1 MSEKRALLNGRSRVQ
16 IGLIGV
22 VVTAMVVIVAMQMDK
37 LPYLSPISRYTAYF
51 DDAGGLVTGDIV
63 TVSGVKV
70 GTVENI
76 VLAPTDQG
84 TKASVTFRMNDTVV
98 MGTDTQAA
106 IKTET
111 VLGRRNLTILPHG
124 GGRIRPGESIAN
136 RNTIAPYSLSDAL
149 DESTNSLAQ
158 TDTDQLNKALDTLS
172 VTFSSTPDEVQGAVD
187 GVSRL
192 SKAIADRDNNLRALL
207 AKANGVTDVIGD
219 RSKQINQLLVDA
231 NSLVGEL
238 QFRRTA
244 IAQLI
249 SGTRDVA
256 EQISGFIKENNE
268 QLRPA
273 LTKLDG
279 VLDILNDNE
288 ENLKQTLDRLGPYA
302 NALGEA
308 VASGPRFESLVGV
321 STFGDYTATFM
332 KILQQ
337 KYPEAWKAFGYSG
350 FPLLPQAWSQAP
362 PFPQKNT
369 APAPPP
375 TYPTPTA
382 GG

>member
-1 MSEKRALLNGRSRVQ
+1 MSEKRKLMNGRSRIQ

-22 VVTAMVVIVAMQMDK
+22 VVTALVVIVAMQMDK
-37 LPYLSPISRYTAYF
+37 LPYLSPISTYTAYF

-63 TVSGVKV
+63 TVSGVTV
-70 GTVENI
+70 GTVEKI
-76 VLAPTDQG
+76 ELAPTDQG
-84 TKASVTFRMNDTVV
+84 TKAAVGFRMNDTVV
-98 MGTDTQAA
+98 MGADTQAA

-124 GGRIRPGESIAN
+124 GERIRPGGSIAN
-136 RNTIAPYSLSDAL
+136 RNTIAPYSLTDAL

-172 VTFSSTPDEVQGAVD
+172 VTFSSTPDEVQGAVE

-207 AKANGVTDVIGD
+207 AKASAVTDVIGD
-219 RSKQINQLLVDA
+219 RSKQNNQHLVD
-231 NSLVGEL
+231 
-238 QFRRTA
+238 A

-268 QLRPA
+268 QLRPT

-288 ENLKQTLDRLGPYA
+288 DNLKQTLDRLGPYA

-337 KYPEAWKAFGYSG
+337 KYPEAWKAFSYSG

-362 PFPQKNT
+362 PMPPKNT
-369 APAPPP
+369 APAPAP
-375 TYPTPTA
+375 TYPTPT
-382 GG
+382 GGG

>member
-1 MSEKRALLNGRSRVQ
+1 MSEKRKLMNGRSRIQ

-22 VVTAMVVIVAMQMDK
+22 VVTALVVIVAMQMDK
-37 LPYLSPISRYTAYF
+37 LPYLSPISTYTAYF

-63 TVSGVKV
+63 TVSGVTV
-70 GTVENI
+70 GTVEKI
-76 VLAPTDQG
+76 ELAPTDQG
-84 TKASVTFRMNDTVV
+84 TKAAVGFRMNDTVV
-98 MGTDTQAA
+98 MGADTQAA

-124 GGRIRPGESIAN
+124 GERIRPGGSIAN
-136 RNTIAPYSLSDAL
+136 RNTIAPYSLTDAL

-172 VTFSSTPDEVQGAVD
+172 VTFSSTPDEVQGAVE

-192 SKAIADRDNNLRALL
+192 SKAIADRDNNLRALF
-207 AKANGVTDVIGD
+207 AKASAVTDVIGD

-238 QFRRTA
+238 QFRRAA

-268 QLRPA
+268 QLRPT

-288 ENLKQTLDRLGPYA
+288 DNLKQTLDRLGPYA

-337 KYPEAWKAFGYSG
+337 KYPEAWKAFSYSG

-362 PFPQKNT
+362 PMPPKNT
-369 APAPPP
+369 APAPAP
-375 TYPTPTA
+375 TYPTPT
-382 GG
+382 GGG